1 MAPPALRR
9 AVLRVKL
16 LRLSF
21 LRAFSMGITLLCAST
36 CSGSDVSPPIPQ
48 RRAGAQHSSGT
59 LQ

>member
-21 LRAFSMGITLLCAST
+21 LRPFSMGTTLLCAST
-36 CSGSDVSPPIPQ
+36 CSGSDVSPPLPQ
-48 RRAGAQHSSGT
+48 QRAVVLHSRGT
-59 LQ
+59 L